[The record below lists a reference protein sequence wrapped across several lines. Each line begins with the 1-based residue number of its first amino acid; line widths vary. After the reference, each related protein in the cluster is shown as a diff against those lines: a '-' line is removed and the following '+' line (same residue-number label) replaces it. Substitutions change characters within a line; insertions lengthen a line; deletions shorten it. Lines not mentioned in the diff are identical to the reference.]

1 MPDYFPYGKK
11 EIEYLKKKDKKL
23 GAIIDI
29 LGHPERPVIP
39 DLFAGIVNSIL
50 SQQISTKAA
59 DTIWHRFKEAFSPV
73 TPEHLLEIPDEAMQK
88 CGSTFRKVTY
98 IKNISRLAADGE
110 ISIEQLSALPDEEFC
125 TELTKLPGI
134 GKWTAEMLLIHS
146 LLRPN
151 VLSYGDLAILRG
163 LRMVYRHR
171 TICKDQFERYRKRY
185 SPYGTVASIYLWR
198 VSAGVIPGLTDPAVR
213 KKGTAKNR

>member
-1 MPDYFPYGKK
+1 MMEYFPYGEK
-11 EIEYLKKKDKKL
+11 EIAYLKKKDKKL

-39 DLFAGIVNSIL
+39 DLFSGIVNSIL

-59 DTIWHRFKEAFSPV
+59 DTVWKRFKETFSPI
-73 TPEHLLEIPDEAMQK
+73 TPEHLEEVSDEVMQE
-88 CGSTFRKVTY
+88 CGTTFRKVTY
-98 IKNISRLAADGE
+98 IKNISRLAAEGTIRMDE
-110 ISIEQLSALPDEEFC
+110 LAALPDDAFC

-146 LLRPN
+146 LLRPD

-163 LRMVYRHR
+163 IRMVYHRR
-171 TICKDQFERYRKRY
+171 TITKEQFERYRRRY
-185 SPYGTVASIYLWR
+185 SPYGTIASIYLWR
-198 VSAGVIPGLTDPAVR
+198 VSAGVIPGLDDLAVR
-213 KKGTAKNR
+213 TTKKKKR